1 MLVSDFN
8 FELPKELIA
17 QYPPVRRDAARM
29 MVVSRATGERTIS
42 DFRHFADHLHP
53 GDCLVLNDTKVI
65 PARLWGHRPGS
76 GGRIQVFMLESR
88 GDSRWQVFLKP
99 ARRLQPGAEV
109 AIDGADATLT
119 VIEKAPDGACIVQF
133 DTEDILGMLEKHGST
148 PLPPYIT
155 RAPEESDKERYQTV
169 YAVNPGSVAC
179 PTAGLHLT
187 GEILAQLREKG
198 VRIAKVTLHVGAG
211 TFKPVEESTVEAH
224 VMHEERYHVGEEAA
238 GIINDTHRNGHR
250 VICMGT
256 TSVRTLESCVI
267 PGTNLVHPGT
277 GRTKIFLYPPYRPQV
292 PDALLTNFHLPQST
306 LLMLVCCF
314 CGHRHVMAAYRDAVE
329 NHFRFFS
336 YGDCMLLE

>member
-1 MLVSDFN
+1 M
-8 FELPKELIA
+8 
-17 QYPPVRRDAARM
+17 
-29 MVVSRATGERTIS
+29 
-42 DFRHFADHLHP
+42 
-53 GDCLVLNDTKVI
+53 
-65 PARLWGHRPGS
+65 
-76 GGRIQVFMLESR
+76 
-88 GDSRWQVFLKP
+88 
-99 ARRLQPGAEV
+99 
-109 AIDGADATLT
+109 
-119 VIEKAPDGACIVQF
+119 
-133 DTEDILGMLEKHGST
+133 
-148 PLPPYIT
+148 
-155 RAPEESDKERYQTV
+155 
-169 YAVNPGSVAC
+169 
-179 PTAGLHLT
+179 
-187 GEILAQLREKG
+187 
-198 VRIAKVTLHVGAG
+198 RIAKVTLHVGAG

-224 VMHEERYHVGEEAA
+224 VMHEERYHMSEEAA